1 MMSHQIEN
9 IYKYK
14 LFLKNQIEILEL
26 KSTEVETKNSL
37 DKLNKYLN
45 WQKKESANLKTE
57 KLRSSSLRKRK
68 KK

>member
-45 WQKKESANLKTE
+45 WQKKESPNLNTE
-57 KLRSSSLRKRK
+57 
-68 KK
+68 